1 MKKFYPREV
10 IDRNYNLAML
20 HYLAYLFPDK
30 KFSLHEFDMYNAM
43 FIKGYDVG
51 YSDRVMEK
59 TEA

>member
-10 IDRNYNLAML
+10 IDRKYSLAML

-30 KFSLHEFDMYNAM
+30 KFSLHEFNMYDAM
-43 FIKGYDVG
+43 FMKGYDEG
-51 YSDRVMEK
+51 YSDRVMEE

>member
-1 MKKFYPREV
+1 
-10 IDRNYNLAML
+10 ML